1 MTDSTAAAHARAA
14 YRTFEPFH
22 ISAYFN
28 PELGAAGR
36 DTGLDGHAWYVGSR
50 AEPMAPCAAGV
61 VAAAFYSF
69 NTTLIE
75 RSWPAAIAAGLD
87 TVARRR
93 WDALDTVLG
102 GALGESVSDPG
113 LTSLAD
119 RLHGIGDTLTFAG
132 RPLSAAWHQSSAPD
146 VPHLQLWHA
155 IAVLREWRGDGHLA
169 ALLDADLDPTEA
181 GVFHEAQHPE
191 PGARRVLGRRITQL
205 TREWSDEQWDSA
217 AERLAARGLVTTA
230 DGVETLTDDGV
241 ALDRHI
247 EGRTDAMAAA
257 AWRGVDDAEELI
269 SSARPYVKAVISA
282 GILPGTKKKG

>member
-50 AEPMAPCAAGV
+50 AEPMGPCAAGV

-102 GALGESVSDPG
+102 GALGESVSDPASRRWPTACTASATRSPSPAAHCPQRG
-113 LTSLAD
+113 ISRRRPTSRTCSCGTPSRFCGNGAATATS
-119 RLHGIGDTLTFAG
+119 RLSSTQTSIRR
-132 RPLSAAWHQSSAPD
+132 RPVSSTRPSI
-146 VPHLQLWHA
+146 PSP
-155 IAVLREWRGDGHLA
+155 VLVGCW
-169 ALLDADLDPTEA
+169 
-181 GVFHEAQHPE
+181 
-191 PGARRVLGRRITQL
+191 
-205 TREWSDEQWDSA
+205 
-217 AERLAARGLVTTA
+217 
-230 DGVETLTDDGV
+230 GV
-241 ALDRHI
+241 A
-247 EGRTDAMAAA
+247 
-257 AWRGVDDAEELI
+257 
-269 SSARPYVKAVISA
+269 SPS
-282 GILPGTKKKG
+282 